1 MNIKLYIVNNYFTD
15 TKNTKNTRKTRRC
28 RDANQAHYIACLATL
43 QLGKGEET
51 YDISLFLFSHLFLP
65 FFFFFFP
72 FTLHFVPSP
81 LFFVCVMLDSFQFV
95 GVPTGET
102 LRIYLFFVN
111 FCSPSFL
118 IIKKLKK

>member
-1 MNIKLYIVNNYFTD
+1 MTYFRCLSVFAKSNYVLKHIKI
-15 TKNTKNTRKTRRC
+15 KTQEC
-28 RDANQAHYIACLATL
+28 SK
-43 QLGKGEET
+43 GK
-51 YDISLFLFSHLFLP
+51 IIFLFNINISPFLFINQTTLIQI
-65 FFFFFFP
+65 FFFP